1 MIEDIRFDE
10 VSIERALKKEHLH
23 PRGIH
28 LNDVRIGFLVQLS
41 PASDIG
47 IVEPVELLPF
57 LFVLGM
63 VGGLIVIEPVVAL
76 ADLYVGS

>member
-10 VSIERALKKEHLH
+10 VSIDRALKKEHLP

-47 IVEPVELLPF
+47 IVEPVELLSF
-57 LFVLGM
+57 FFILGV

>member
-1 MIEDIRFDE
+1 MIEDICFDE
-10 VSIERALKKEHLH
+10 VPIDRPLKKEHLH
-23 PRGIH
+23 PYGIH

-41 PASDIG
+41 PASDIS
-47 IVEPVELLPF
+47 IVESVELLPF

-63 VGGLIVIEPVVAL
+63 VGGFIVIEPVVAL

>member
-10 VSIERALKKEHLH
+10 VSIDRALKKEHLYPH
-23 PRGIH
+23 GIH

>member
-10 VSIERALKKEHLH
+10 VAIDRALKKEHLH
-23 PRGIH
+23 PGGIH